1 MRGKVWFL
9 GGLAAGFVLGARAG
23 REKYEQIVE
32 QARKVMDHP
41 TVQEA
46 AGVAQQQA
54 NRLYSEG
61 KDKLSQTKLGEK
73 LSTGN
78 GSSTSELTSGDTL
91 AATGGTSRSK
101 TTGTTTGTTSGTSTN
116 GTNF

>member
-1 MRGKVWFL
+1 MRGKIWFL

-91 AATGGTSRSK
+91 AATGSTSRSK
-101 TTGTTTGTTSGTSTN
+101 STGTTTGTTSGTSTN